1 MHGIPLDE
9 LANKMNMERNALY
22 KLLHDARTR
31 LKNRLAEQGLTPA
44 EILATF
50 E

>member
-1 MHGIPLDE
+1 
-9 LANKMNMERNALY
+9 MNMERNALY
-22 KLLHDARTR
+22 KLIHDARIR

-44 EILATF
+44 DILATF